1 MSRKVKYT
9 VAFRKHCVDLVL
21 KEHRSILSVSK
32 AHQLHHSTLHRWILA
47 YQAKGFKGLLP
58 KKTKQYS
65 PTFKLKILKK
75 IADENLSMESVC
87 MVYDIGGSSVIR
99 NWKERYN
106 LLGLE
111 GLKDKPKGRQS
122 SMTKRSP
129 KTKKPLTK
137 EEQLIA
143 ENKSLKAELDLLK
156 KLHAL
161 AQAKK
166 KKL

>member
-9 VAFRKHCVDLVL
+9 IEFRKYCVDLVL
-21 KEHRSILSVSK
+21 KEHRSILSVSRE
-32 AHQLHHSTLHRWILA
+32 HQFHHSILHRWLLA
-47 YQAKGFKGLLP
+47 YQAKGFGGLLP
-58 KKTKQYS
+58 KKTKRYS

-75 IADENLSMESVC
+75 IADENLSMESIC
-87 MVYDIGGSSVIR
+87 MFYDIGGSAVIR

-122 SMTKRSP
+122 TMSKRSP
-129 KTKKPLTK
+129 RKKKPQTK

-161 AQAKK
+161 AQTKK